1 MPISYHLDNELNIR
15 TATYTGVVT
24 DEVLLDACHA
34 LLSDPHYRPDVNG
47 LADLS
52 HIERLDVSQHA
63 LEQCIQMYAPV
74 DALGIRTRLAIIAP
88 TEVTYGLSR
97 MYELMRGDDGPEEV
111 QVFRDPIQARLWLM
125 SA

>member
-1 MPISYHLDNELNIR
+1 MPISYHIDNELNIR

-24 DEVLLDACHA
+24 DEVLLDACHR
-34 LLSDPHYRPDVNG
+34 LLTDPSYRPDVNG

-52 HIERLDVSQHA
+52 SVERLDVSPHA

-74 DALGIRTRLAIIAP
+74 DALGIRTRLAIVAP
-88 TEVTYGLSR
+88 TDLSYGLSR
-97 MYELMRGDDGPEEV
+97 MYEMLRGDEGPEEV
-111 QVFRDPIQARLWLM
+111 QVFRDAMQARIWLM